1 MPLPVRAGRRSVR
14 DDPKVR
20 RPAFSCHQPVHEGCT
35 GADVRNGDIVKM
47 LPYADMPVVF
57 SLSQM
62 RFVFFRTMPVQERT
76 VLSENRRDSMTR
88 NLVQH
93 KKSALILGTALTVL
107 SFGNAFAEE
116 KKQETVQLKEIIVT
130 AGRTPIEEGKT
141 GRALTVI
148 TGKQLEQ
155 NQVRYV
161 ADALRQVP
169 GFAVSRTGSYGGLT
183 QIRVRGADANQLM
196 VMIDGVEASNPGKGE
211 FDFGGLLASDIDRIE
226 ILRGPQSA
234 FWGAGAAAG
243 VVNIITKGGKRDG
256 FKISGT
262 TEAGSRNS
270 WLGGVQLQ
278 GGAEN
283 YDLALGVAYRRTGG
297 FNLTDIGDEKDG
309 DNSLALNGKVNID
322 LSDTAKLDATLRYT
336 RGRTDTDADPAF
348 SPTPEASLNS
358 YDKTTNFLGSV
369 GLTWTALDEALTQK
383 IRFSGNALEYKNVAP
398 SFMDPSI
405 LSVYETKGR
414 RYTGSYQA
422 SYVFDTPSF
431 ADARHTIIGGVDWRR
446 ETFETTK
453 NYERDSYG
461 FVGQYNGEY
470 WDQFYLNLAL
480 RHDLNDEFKD
490 ATTYSISAAWVIPDI
505 ETRLHSSIGTGIR
518 NPDFFEQFGIFNGAN
533 FRGNPD
539 LKPEHTLGWDIGVE
553 KSLFDDRLSLD
564 VTYFNNRYRDKIVT
578 RGNTL
583 DNAFGNSRTH
593 GVELSA
599 TLNLM
604 DGLTAGA
611 TYTYTSANMADS
623 KGLLRVPRHS
633 GSLNMAYTFYEDRAR
648 MFGEAVFNGNM
659 KDNNFGTFPAS
670 VVMLNKYTVV
680 NIGGSYKFTDKLE
693 GFARIENLFDKKYQ
707 EVYGYNTPGRGA
719 FAGLKASF

>member
-1 MPLPVRAGRRSVR
+1 
-14 DDPKVR
+14 
-20 RPAFSCHQPVHEGCT
+20 
-35 GADVRNGDIVKM
+35 
-47 LPYADMPVVF
+47 
-57 SLSQM
+57 
-62 RFVFFRTMPVQERT
+62 
-76 VLSENRRDSMTR
+76 MTR
-88 NLVQH
+88 NLLQH
-93 KKSALILGTALTVL
+93 RKSALVLGTALTVF
-107 SFGNAFAEE
+107 SFGAAFAED
-116 KKQETVQLKEIIVT
+116 KKQDVVQLKEIIVT

-141 GRALTVI
+141 GRAVTVI

-161 ADALRQVP
+161 SDALRQVP

-183 QIRVRGADANQLM
+183 QVRVRGADANQLM

-256 FKISGT
+256 FKVSGT
-262 TEAGSRNS
+262 TEAGSQNS
-270 WLGGVQLQ
+270 WLGGVLLQ
-278 GGAEN
+278 GGAES
-283 YDLALGVAYRRTGG
+283 YDMALSATYKTTKG
-297 FNLTDIGDEKDG
+297 FNISNVGDEKDG
-309 DNSLALNGKVNID
+309 ARSLALNGKINID

-336 RGRTDTDADPAF
+336 KNRTDTDADWLSDPRG
-348 SPTPEASLNS
+348 SLGI
-358 YDKTTNFLGSV
+358 YDETTNVLGSV
-369 GLTWTALDEALTQK
+369 GLTWATLDDALTQK
-383 IRFSGNALEYKNVAP
+383 LRFSGNSLEYSSLSPVFSNP
-398 SFMDPSI
+398 EQH
-405 LSVYETKGR
+405 SVYETKGR

-422 SYVFDTPSF
+422 SYVFDTPAF
-431 ADARHTIIGGVDWRR
+431 ADAHHTVTGGVEWNR
-446 ETFETTK
+446 ETFETVK
-453 NYERDSYG
+453 SYERDSYG
-461 FVGQYNGEY
+461 FVGQYNGEF

-480 RHDLNDEFKD
+480 RHDLNDEFRD
-490 ATTYSISAAWVIPDI
+490 ATTYSVSAAWAIPDM

-518 NPDFFEQFGIFNGAN
+518 NPDFFEQFGIFNGSN

-578 RGNTL
+578 VPDADIPNGKTLGNAQGIT
-583 DNAFGNSRTH
+583 RTQ
-593 GVELSA
+593 GVEIAA
-599 TLNLM
+599 TLKLL

-611 TYTYTSANMADS
+611 TYTYTSANMADN
-623 KGLLRVPRHS
+623 KDLLRVPRHS
-633 GSLNMAYTFYEDRAR
+633 GSANVAYTFYEDRAR
-648 MFGEAVFNGNM
+648 LFGEAVFNGKM
-659 KDNNFGTFPAS
+659 EDVAFIGGAS
-670 VVMLNKYTVV
+670 SRVNLSSYTVV